1 MTRLYST
8 VKISEKMSDIVAT
21 AGLMFR
27 TNLLLNKSYS
37 KALVCHDDVDYI
49 KINDS
54 LDSLDEDLTHIK
66 NHLDSLDALYEDDHD
81 IRKVVL
87 YILRTTKQIEEWNEG
102 DNIHS
107 NTDFNHII
115 KCLAARL
122 RWSAI
127 ELYSKLI

>member
-1 MTRLYST
+1 MP
-8 VKISEKMSDIVAT
+8 DIIAT

-27 TNLLLNKSYS
+27 ANLLLNKSYS
-37 KALVCHDDVDYI
+37 KALICRDDVDYI
-49 KINDS
+49 KISDI
-54 LDSLDEDLTHIK
+54 LDSLDEDLIHIK
-66 NHLDSLDALYEDDHD
+66 NQLDQLDALYEDDHG
-81 IRKVVL
+81 IGKVVL
-87 YILRTTKQIEEWNEG
+87 YILRTTKHIEDWNELEF

-107 NTDFNHII
+107 NNDFNHII